1 MSAKKYLVSRV
12 QEAVDAW
19 LSRGDWKVQ
28 VFADPGDLRIIT
40 PDGFDFS
47 IVKFVLLII
56 KPLH

>member
-28 VFADPGDLRIIT
+28 VFADPGDLRIFT
-40 PDGFDFS
+40 PEGFDFS
-47 IVKFVLLII
+47 IVKFVFYDI
-56 KPLH
+56 